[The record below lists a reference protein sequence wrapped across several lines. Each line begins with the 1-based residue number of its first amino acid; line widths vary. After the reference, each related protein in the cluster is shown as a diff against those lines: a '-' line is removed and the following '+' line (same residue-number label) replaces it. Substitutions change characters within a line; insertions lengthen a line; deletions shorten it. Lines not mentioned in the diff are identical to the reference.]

1 MHKKLCRKNLKIIQK
16 RNNTDKQEILT
27 NGFGE
32 SKKLDGTTLELL
44 LGGDMSVFFLCLV

>member
-32 SKKLDGTTLELL
+32 SKKLDGELL